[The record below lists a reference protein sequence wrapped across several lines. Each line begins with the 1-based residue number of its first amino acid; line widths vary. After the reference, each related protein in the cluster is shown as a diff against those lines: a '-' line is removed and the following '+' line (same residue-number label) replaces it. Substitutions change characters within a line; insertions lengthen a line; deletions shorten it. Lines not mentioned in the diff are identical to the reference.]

1 MAQATWEK
9 GAIAGSGSA
18 SIAHKTGGRLKFLIG
33 GGLVLAAV
41 VYLVVSGTLSGAQYF
56 ITVDQ
61 VVHDTAYAGQTVR
74 LTGAVIGDSIRVD
87 TEKLTL
93 DFDIANVPTTY
104 TDLGQALHDAVLDK
118 NATRLHV
125 HIENEVK
132 PDLLKN
138 EAQAIMTGKLDAN
151 GVFQGT
157 ELLLKCPSRFME
169 QSPDGTVVSPSA

>member
-9 GAIAGSGSA
+9 GASTGAGSVAIG
-18 SIAHKTGGRLKFLIG
+18 HKPGGRLKFLIG

-41 VYLVVSGTLSGAQYF
+41 LYLVVSGTLTGAQYF
-56 ITVDQ
+56 ISVDQ
-61 VVHDTAYAGQTVR
+61 VVHDPAYAGQTVR
-74 LTGAVIGDSIRVD
+74 LTGAVIGDSIRID

-93 DFDIANVPTTY
+93 DFDIANLPSTY
-104 TDLGQALHDAVLDK
+104 ADLGQALHDAVLNPD
-118 NATRLHV
+118 ATRLHV
-125 HIENEVK
+125 HIENMVK

-138 EAQAIMTGKLDAN
+138 EAQAILTGRLDEN
-151 GVFQGT
+151 GVFQGS